1 MHIYHLLPDCHM
13 RLMMA
18 HDASKPVLVHV
29 MQQMPSVSLQ
39 TADQQKL
46 LQRQQEVPE
55 GGLRCGHSRT
65 SITPCGPLKPSQVM
79 RCKPMMHTLYAAL
92 FTVNVMSKHYILDG
106 SPILLDLISES
117 IQASID
123 GLTCTQW

>member
-1 MHIYHLLPDCHM
+1 MIPDAQCDVIYHLLPDCHM

-65 SITPCGPLKPSQVM
+65 SITPCGPLRPNQVM
-79 RCKPMMHTLYAAL
+79 RCKTMRHTLYAAL
-92 FTVNVMSKHYILDG
+92 FTVNVISRKLYLGCLTHVAR
-106 SPILLDLISES
+106 SDLREYPG
-117 IQASID
+117 QH
-123 GLTCTQW
+123 